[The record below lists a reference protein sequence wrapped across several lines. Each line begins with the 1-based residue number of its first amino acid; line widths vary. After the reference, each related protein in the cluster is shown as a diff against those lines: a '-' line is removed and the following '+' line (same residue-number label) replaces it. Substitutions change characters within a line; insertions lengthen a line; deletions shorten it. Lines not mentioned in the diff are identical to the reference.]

1 MVYEMK
7 TIKMLPRAPSPTH
20 LFASPQASVMVG
32 AHCMTYVLPVTGLK
46 AVAMAAGWAYRE

>member
-1 MVYEMK
+1 MK

-46 AVAMAAGWAYRE
+46 AVTMAAGWAYRE